1 MPDDQISLT
10 ISLYITNTIS
20 AINSISPAKWMPP
33 STCLL
38 IGFLRIAS
46 MTRNTSRPPS
56 SAGNG
61 RRFITPRFAESR
73 TARLSIF
80 IHRIMV
86 PSLLLSSYV
95 VPIASTIP
103 TGPLRSFIPS
113 FPLTSS
119 FRLRIVVRT
128 IYFTSTAPYLTIFS
142 PFAFSR
148 IHIVGKS

>member
-1 MPDDQISLT
+1 
-10 ISLYITNTIS
+10 
-20 AINSISPAKWMPP
+20 
-33 STCLL
+33 
-38 IGFLRIAS
+38 

-80 IHRIMV
+80 IHSIMV

-103 TGPLRSFIPS
+103 TGPLRFFHSKLSADQLFQAQQ
-113 FPLTSS
+113 
-119 FRLRIVVRT
+119 IVVRI
-128 IYFTSTAPYLTIFS
+128 IYFTSTAPYFTTFS
-142 PFAFSR
+142 PLELFQNTYCRKILIAAVRYSFGV
-148 IHIVGKS
+148 IVAIIFQSISWT